1 MLSLTQ
7 MQRGTPIL
15 LKLQEFT
22 VCLLVLLTA
31 AQMAGTAEGENACF
45 QARKAKKKYPG
56 FGWKELGGCGDKNNK
71 DYLIETMVA
80 ITDKKIC
87 KVYFRLAL

>member
-1 MLSLTQ
+1 

-31 AQMAGTAEGENACF
+31 AQMAGMAEGENTCF
-45 QARKAKKKYPG
+45 QARKAKKNYPG
-56 FGWKELGGCGDKNNK
+56 FGWEELEGYGDKNNK
-71 DYLIETMVA
+71 DYPIETRVA
-80 ITDKKIC
+80 ITDKKIY